1 MNDGWFTKE
10 QTGFWGSM
18 ALAVA
23 AYFKYKTA
31 SLKRKESEMES
42 EKLGIKE
49 TKEVL
54 DGLNTVA
61 EEIISVAKDGIQVK
75 DAAQIVEDL
84 ITKPEFKAKLV
95 AAVDNIK
102 GVPAEI
108 KDLDLVEGVE
118 LVKFEYDG
126 VERIIKALK
135 A

>member
-1 MNDGWFTKE
+1 MKDGWFSKE
-10 QTGFWGSM
+10 QVGFWGSI
-18 ALAVA
+18 AAVVT

-31 SLKRKESEMES
+31 SLKQKEVEMGN
-42 EKLGIKE
+42 EKIGIKE

-54 DGLNTVA
+54 EGLNVIA

-84 ITKPEFKAKLV
+84 LLKPEFKAKLI

-135 A
+135 S